1 MNCPWCNQKEMRY
14 IKCKGKTVDR
24 QLFEDD
30 YTYVLVP
37 RESHVKHHLI
47 VVLKKK
53 NKGKHRKGLMQC
65 ESDDLTHIGK
75 TIYKFCSKL
84 KELPYRYNTVYS
96 GCFSD
101 EGHVH
106 YHLFPLNIK
115 RDKGYKGCAISWLSE
130 KECRSECNSFKKMTH
145 KAKLERLSEIESI
158 VQELIDK

>member
-1 MNCPWCNQKEMRY
+1 MKY
-14 IKCKGKTVDR
+14 ITYSGKTVDR

-47 VVLKKK
+47 VVLKK
-53 NKGKHRKGLMQC
+53 NNEEQHRAALMEC
-65 ESDDLTHIGK
+65 NSDDLTDIGK

-84 KELPYRYNTVYS
+84 KELPYGYDTVYS

-101 EGHVH
+101 AGHVH
-106 YHLFPLNIK
+106 YHLFPLNID

-130 KECRSECNSFKKMTH
+130 KECRSECNSFEKMTH
-145 KAKLERLSEIESI
+145 KAKLDRLSEIESI
-158 VQELIDK
+158 VRELIDK

>member
-1 MNCPWCNQKEMRY
+1 MNCPWCNQEEMKY
-14 IKCKGKTVDR
+14 ITYNGKTVDR

-47 VVLKKK
+47 VVLKK
-53 NKGKHRKGLMQC
+53 NEEQHRAGLMEC
-65 ESDDLTHIGK
+65 NSDDLTHIGK

-84 KELPYRYNTVYS
+84 KELPYGYDTVYS

-101 EGHVH
+101 EGHLH
-106 YHLFPLNIK
+106 YHLFPLNIES
-115 RDKGYKGCAISWLSE
+115 DKGYKGCAISWLSE
-130 KECRSECNSFKKMTH
+130 KECRSECNSFEKMTH

-158 VQELIDK
+158 VRELIDK